1 MTEATAL
8 TLVLP
13 WPDMRLMPNRKNGR
27 HWGGVQSAKEQARR
41 DGRVAATVEL
51 GRRRFIGG
59 ERIPVKVTFM
69 SPDRRGRDLDN
80 LLACIKPQIDG
91 IAKALGVDDKRFR
104 PLIVDD
110 GLDPAKRG
118 YLKIEVGDV

>member
-41 DGRVAATVEL
+41 DGRVAAVVEL

-59 ERIPVKVTFM
+59 DRIPVKVTFM
-69 SPDRRGRDLDN
+69 SPDRRGATWTTCWPASSRRLT
-80 LLACIKPQIDG
+80 ASPKPLRWMTNGFD
-91 IAKALGVDDKRFR
+91 R
-104 PLIVDD
+104 
-110 GLDPAKRG
+110 
-118 YLKIEVGDV
+118 

>member
-59 ERIPVKVTFM
+59 DGLHQAA
-69 SPDRRGRDLDN
+69 DRRYRQSSGS
-80 LLACIKPQIDG
+80 G
-91 IAKALGVDDKRFR
+91 
-104 PLIVDD
+104 
-110 GLDPAKRG
+110 
-118 YLKIEVGDV
+118 

>member
-1 MTEATAL
+1 MTDATAL

-27 HWGGVQSAKEQARR
+27 HWGGVQAAKERARR
-41 DGRVAATVEL
+41 DGRVVAVAEL
-51 GRRRFIGG
+51 GLRRFIGG

-69 SPDRRGRDLDN
+69 SPDRRARDLDN

-91 IAKALGVDDKRFR
+91 IAKALGIDDRRFR
-104 PLIVDD
+104 PLMVDD
-110 GLDPAKRG
+110 GVDPAKRG

>member
-1 MTEATAL
+1 MIEATAL

-41 DGRVAATVEL
+41 EGRVAAVVEL
-51 GRRRFIGG
+51 GRRRFMGG
-59 ERIPVKVTFM
+59 DRIPVKVTFM

-91 IAKALGVDDKRFR
+91 IAKALGIDDRRFR
-104 PLIVDD
+104 PLVVDD
-110 GLDPAKRG
+110 GVDPAKRG
-118 YLKIEVGDV
+118 YLKIEVGEV